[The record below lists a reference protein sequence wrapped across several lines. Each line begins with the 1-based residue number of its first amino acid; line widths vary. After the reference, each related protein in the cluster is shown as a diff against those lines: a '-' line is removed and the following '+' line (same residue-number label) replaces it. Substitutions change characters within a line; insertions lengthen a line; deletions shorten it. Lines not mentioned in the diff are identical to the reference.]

1 MDGEVSGC
9 AEELLCNRLEQRR
22 HKARRDS
29 QWRQHLDVHGL
40 GGLWNETSVGA
51 PQFWSALASSS
62 DGTKLAAAVYAGNVW
77 TSTDSGGTWTEGPV
91 NTKDKYWQAI
101 ASSSDGTKLAA
112 AVWNGA
118 IWTSADSGA
127 TWTERTVGLP
137 TGSAVG
143 AYPAPFWNAIA
154 SSSDGTAEDHRA
166 IGP

>member
-22 HKARRDS
+22 HEARRDS

-77 TSTDSGGTWTEGPV
+77 TSTDSGGTWTERSVG
-91 NTKDKYWQAI
+91 TTQFWRDI

-112 AVWNGA
+112 VEYEGNL
-118 IWTSADSGA
+118 WTSTDSGQSWKLSL
-127 TWTERTVGLP
+127 TSSPKSWE
-137 TGSAVG
+137 
-143 AYPAPFWNAIA
+143 AIA
-154 SSSDGTAEDHRA
+154 SSSDGAKLAAAVYGGD
-166 IGP
+166 IYVF